1 MLEAEA
7 PCAAGSRGSA
17 FEQRRTLMPQRPAY
31 IIAARRTALGRIGG
45 LHRAR
50 RVQDLAAPVIEACLK
65 DCGLSPARIE
75 RLIVGNASETGNPAR
90 LIGLTAGLAEQ
101 VPAFTLDMQCAA
113 GLAAIVDAAR
123 LVAAGEADAVI
134 AGGAEALSMA
144 PWQIAKPRALH
155 QTPRIAGFSSAAEE
169 ADDGHALEADEA
181 MAVNLKISRNQ
192 QDDFALRSHLKAG
205 VAVDARRLVK
215 EIVALKPTAE
225 EARDQ
230 SAVEPDLQ
238 DLQEAPPLFGDGS
251 LTAYNTAALHDGA
264 AFAVIVSDAVWTE
277 LGKPPALRLVASAM
291 TGIAAREVTE
301 APMVAMRRL
310 LTRAGPRQ
318 IGDIGVVELSE
329 SSAVQA
335 IAFRNALGLADDTLN
350 PDGGAI
356 VRGHPLGAAG
366 AVLVARL
373 FTRMARAPMVDR
385 AKFGAAV
392 LGARGGLGMAAL
404 FEGVA

>member
-205 VAVDARRLVK
+205 VAVDGRRFVK

-251 LTAYNTAALHDGA
+251 LT
-264 AFAVIVSDAVWTE
+264 
-277 LGKPPALRLVASAM
+277 PALVGISWIGFDQPRTLGRSETGGAVALPIWIGYMEKALKGVPEVARAAPEGVVHFKVDSEGSGGHQEFFYKESLPPPPSDRAPERSPERGLDRAPPPPPGETPAFKPAPSVGRLEERMPPPPERLV
-291 TGIAAREVTE
+291 
-301 APMVAMRRL
+301 P
-310 LTRAGPRQ
+310 
-318 IGDIGVVELSE
+318 
-329 SSAVQA
+329 
-335 IAFRNALGLADDTLN
+335 
-350 PDGGAI
+350 GG
-356 VRGHPLGAAG
+356 
-366 AVLVARL
+366 
-373 FTRMARAPMVDR
+373 
-385 AKFGAAV
+385 
-392 LGARGGLGMAAL
+392 
-404 FEGVA
+404 